1 MDFLERLPIPR
12 HLSSRVWLVSL
23 PSALVSFEKRQKVAK
38 MPIGGLRFLGL
49 PVVAAG
55 VGLAIGGT
63 RFRVDAHG
71 LVQIV
76 RERRLKKRLAA
87 CFETACDRENPA
99 DALVD
104 EDLSPD
110 NGYQISNVGYP
121 SISGGGRIWAG
132 GLTLTVGL

>member
-55 VGLAIGGT
+55 VGLAIWSWRRPGATIAYNGPFSHLAQRPATAGGILVLVGT
-63 RFRVDAHG
+63 SLFLRSLVLAAYSLG
-71 LVQIV
+71 LVFVTQSGQI
-76 RERRLKKRLAA
+76 
-87 CFETACDRENPA
+87 TID
-99 DALVD
+99 D
-104 EDLSPD
+104 PD
-110 NGYQISNVGYP
+110 FDGFM
-121 SISGGGRIWAG
+121 GRNR
-132 GLTLTVGL
+132 